1 MSARVA
7 APAAATRSVDV
18 TDATIDSFRRPDA
31 DRRCKDAWS
40 PDRLAAAVAI
50 TRPARPATPFND
62 LLSDEL
68 EFFTAIGTRHNVRHG
83 VVFVRR
89 GEPIRDVYLVAR
101 GAVAAVVPESAGRRP
116 IVGLAL
122 PDEMCCAIP
131 ALLDEPA
138 AWDGVTVT
146 DSSLISI
153 PADRFNAAV
162 RDGWTD
168 RWATR
173 ALWWLAEF
181 GARANEFD
189 GSDLPS
195 EVAAL
200 LLRHRNLHQVGD
212 CTRALAD
219 VLDVSS
225 DAVEQVLV
233 DLRRYGAIR
242 VGGGGVVSVAYPDR
256 LHGVVRA
263 ARRLHAAL
271 APS

>member
-1 MSARVA
+1 M
-7 APAAATRSVDV
+7 RSVDV
-18 TDATIDSFRRPDA
+18 TDATVDSFRRPDA
-31 DRRCKDAWS
+31 DRRCKGAWS
-40 PDRLAAAVAI
+40 PGRLAAAVAV
-50 TRPARPATPFND
+50 TRPARAATPFNN

-68 EFFTAIGTRHNVRHG
+68 EFFTAIGARHDVRHG

-116 IVGLAL
+116 IVGFAL
-122 PDEMCCAIP
+122 PDEMSCAIP

-138 AWDGVTVT
+138 AWDGITVA

-189 GSDLPS
+189 GTDLSS

-200 LLRHRNLHQVGD
+200 LLRHRNLNGIEG

-225 DAVEQVLV
+225 HAIEQVLV
-233 DLRRYGAIR
+233 DLRRYGAIQ
-242 VGGGGVVSVAYPDR
+242 VSDGGVVSVAYPDR
-256 LHGVVRA
+256 LHGVVSAGRRLRA
-263 ARRLHAAL
+263 ARSL
-271 APS
+271 S